1 MGESR
6 GLWKQVRAVR
16 SADRAVSRRNRASVS
31 EDRSFVGV
39 LDPWPFPAQS
49 ELLPSSTGQPNE
61 LSAAWAYR
69 LLALLGLF
77 PGALAACEG
86 SSPGAA
92 SGSPRADNNDGSASA
107 TTNSNDGGVCNDGAA
122 CPSAMATSTSEYPS
136 PLLPAG
142 DGGDAA
148 VASVETISSRC
159 AGSTPR
165 PQTAG
170 SYTEPNTGLTVHW
183 PDGWALD
190 TGGGNA
196 TFATVSAPIT
206 WVPTGSTTALA
217 GQAQI
222 SISAGFYGNASQAS
236 QVIQGQLSAISGN
249 GGIASALT
257 LAGQPAVAWWD
268 LSMVPEPA
276 CPAGCGGGVP
286 ASPELMNVD
295 ALIQFTMIDA
305 GGGFGVEVDV
315 DGVARADAQP
325 EQVFCDMEAMIRGVT
340 LGK

>member
-1 MGESR
+1 M
-6 GLWKQVRAVR
+6 
-16 SADRAVSRRNRASVS
+16 
-31 EDRSFVGV
+31 
-39 LDPWPFPAQS
+39 P
-49 ELLPSSTGQPNE
+49 
-61 LSAAWAYR
+61 
-69 LLALLGLF
+69 
-77 PGALAACEG
+77 
-86 SSPGAA
+86 
-92 SGSPRADNNDGSASA
+92 
-107 TTNSNDGGVCNDGAA
+107 
-122 CPSAMATSTSEYPS
+122 TSTSEHPS

-148 VASVETISSRC
+148 GDASVETISSRC

-165 PQTAG
+165 PQTVG

-183 PDGWALD
+183 PDGWSLV
-190 TGGGNA
+190 TGAGNA
-196 TFATVSAPIT
+196 TFATLGTPIT

-217 GQAQI
+217 GEAQV
-222 SISAGFYGNASQAS
+222 SISAGFYGNASQPS
-236 QVIQGQLSAISGN
+236 QVIQEQLSAVSGN

-276 CPAGCGGGVP
+276 CPAGCGLGVP

-305 GGGFGVEVDV
+305 GGGFGVEVDI
-315 DGVARADAQP
+315 DGVARANAQP